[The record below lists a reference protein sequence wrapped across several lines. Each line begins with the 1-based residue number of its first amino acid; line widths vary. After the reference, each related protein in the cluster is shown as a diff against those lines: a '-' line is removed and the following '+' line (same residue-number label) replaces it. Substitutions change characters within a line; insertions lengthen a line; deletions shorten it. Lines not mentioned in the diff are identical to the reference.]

1 MEVPFGIDKHEEG
14 RKMKYEDERKT
25 IIEAC
30 KAMQALGYFLG
41 TWGNISVRIGDEIVL
56 TPSRVSYDT
65 MAPEDMVVIDMDG
78 NKTDGNSN
86 PTSEKEVHRL
96 IYRER
101 EDIRGIVHCHS
112 LYATAAACAGFGAI
126 PPLMEEMSQLL
137 GGGVPVTKRYVPAE
151 QHHELGLET
160 AKTIDDKNAV
170 LMRNH
175 GPVCC
180 GRDIEEAVL
189 VSRVVEKA
197 CRIYLLLKRD
207 ASPETIE
214 EQFVK
219 SERYRYLY
227 KYGKENA

>member
-1 MEVPFGIDKHEEG
+1 
-14 RKMKYEDERKT
+14 MKYKDERET

-30 KAMQALGYFLG
+30 KEMQALGYFLG
-41 TWGNISVRIGDEIVL
+41 TWGNISMRIGDEILL

-65 MAPEDMVVIDMDG
+65 MVPEDMVVIDMEG
-78 NKTDGNSN
+78 NKTGGERN
-86 PTSEKEVHRL
+86 PTSEKEVHRI

-112 LYATAAACAGFGAI
+112 LYATAAACAGVGI
-126 PPLMEEMSQLL
+126 VPPLMEEMSQLL

-160 AKTIDDKNAV
+160 AKTIGDKNAV

-180 GRDIEEAVL
+180 GRDIEEAIL

-197 CRIYLLLKRD
+197 CRIYLLLNRD
-207 ASPETIE
+207 TSPEPIE

-227 KYGKENA
+227 KYGKENT